1 MSDAQALHAHLDA
14 ALGGAVVGLGEVRR
28 LLTVALLTRGH
39 VLIEGPP
46 GLGKTLLARTF
57 ARALGGEFQRIQ
69 GTADLMP
76 SDLTGQNVFDQ
87 RTAEFSFRPGPL
99 FADVV
104 LADEVNRAGPKTQSA
119 LLEAMAERHV
129 TVDRVR
135 HPLPAEF
142 LVIATQNPHEFE
154 GTYPLPESQ
163 LDRFMFS
170 MAVSH
175 PARDAERDVLR
186 RYESRFDD
194 ARDDD
199 LPVAAVPAGLVA
211 AARAQAAAVHVAD
224 TLHDYALDLVRATR
238 EHPSVALG
246 VSTRGLLA
254 LVRAARGAA
263 AVRGADYVAPD
274 DVKELAGAVLAHR
287 LVLRPEA
294 SLEGR
299 TSASVL
305 ADVLDRTPVPR

>member
-1 MSDAQALHAHLDA
+1 MTDAQALHEHLDA
-14 ALGGAVVGLGEVRR
+14 ALGREVVGLEHVRR

-39 VLIEGPP
+39 VLIEGAP

-87 RTAEFSFRPGPL
+87 RSAQFSFRPGPL

-104 LADEVNRAGPKTQSA
+104 LADEINRAGPKTQSA
-119 LLEAMAERHV
+119 LLEAMAERQV

-135 HPLPAEF
+135 HALPKEF

-170 MAVSH
+170 IAVSH
-175 PARDAERDVLR
+175 PDRDAERDVLR
-186 RYESRFDD
+186 RYDSRFDD
-194 ARDDD
+194 AHDADV
-199 LPVAAVPAGLVA
+199 LVAPVPDGLIA
-211 AARAQAAAVHVAD
+211 AARAEAGAIHVAD
-224 TLHDYALDLVRATR
+224 SLHDYALDIVRATR

-254 LVRAARGAA
+254 LVRAARGSG
-263 AVRGADYVAPD
+263 AVRGAQYVTPD
-274 DVKELAGAVLAHR
+274 DVKELAVAVLAHR

-299 TSASVL
+299 SNVSVL
-305 ADVLDRTPVPR
+305 EDVLARTPVPR